1 MNSSIRGRRFIARS
15 RSEAFFRR
23 FFFHGLDLLLGLVD
37 VSKVAWARR
46 IIPETDDTLTHIIT
60 DVRPLS
66 SLARYKISQHRVS
79 QHRIGHE
86 LWLYRSNHQDL
97 IALRTEQGMHTEAS
111 DLTGWAQVNGRNE
124 LPIS

>member
-1 MNSSIRGRRFIARS
+1 M
-15 RSEAFFRR
+15 
-23 FFFHGLDLLLGLVD
+23 LLGLVD
-37 VSKVAWARR
+37 VSKIAWARR

-86 LWLYRSNHQDL
+86 RWLYRSNHQDL
-97 IALRTEQGMHTEAS
+97 IALRTEQGMHTEVP

-124 LPIS
+124 LLIP